1 MRPPPSSFV
10 GRRHRMA
17 EGAAG
22 KWGSMAILSES
33 RGVLVACL
41 IFGALA
47 PSLWANRFLRLV
59 KVSI

>member
-1 MRPPPSSFV
+1 
-10 GRRHRMA
+10 MA

-33 RGVLVACL
+33 RGVPVKCL

-47 PSLWANRFLRLV
+47 PSLGANRFLRLV
-59 KVSI
+59 KVSF